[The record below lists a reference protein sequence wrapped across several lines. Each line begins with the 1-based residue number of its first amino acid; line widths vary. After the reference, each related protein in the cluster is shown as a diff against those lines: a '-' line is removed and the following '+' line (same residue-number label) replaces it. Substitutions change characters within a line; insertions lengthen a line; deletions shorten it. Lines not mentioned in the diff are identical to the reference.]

1 MDTTPER
8 RIAVLI
14 SGPSESSFY
23 DMLAPFTR
31 DPRFYV
37 CAQASTWE
45 ELLKKIQSTTPDLV
59 MLQAAIAPG
68 PEEILQAM
76 AMLNGKG
83 VGIVILP
90 GAYGRVKGMLESR
103 GASTIAGVYVEP
115 IVWAEMV
122 EIAYSAVMTLRARTI
137 AVAPAQYSVP
147 AIGSFASGMPAT
159 AVAAGTK
166 RIALVSNAG
175 GVGRSTLAEALA
187 YELANRLSVK
197 TLLMSL
203 GMPAAAVP
211 HFRGKLRFPS
221 NVGEYFRRPTPAVLE
236 GVMQRVEQLDVLI
249 APPDSAEYEMAAN
262 QADPR
267 SAGSIYSML
276 QDAEG
281 QHAAVVMDLPPSETQ
296 WMTHPLLFA
305 NTILVVSRLQTD
317 DLIATVHTL
326 NVLLNAL
333 RKSRDSIWL
342 VFNQVSDR
350 STLTPRSFQEE
361 IAGELSWAPPM
372 LAAIES
378 DPAILQAQ
386 EQGVSPT
393 LRSDKLMNSV
403 REIANALYPG
413 LWAKTQEE
421 TSTRAVLRLPRI
433 RLGG

>member
-1 MDTTPER
+1 METTPER

-23 DMLAPFTR
+23 DMLTPFTK

-37 CAQASTWE
+37 CAQASTWD

-76 AMLNGKG
+76 ALLSGKG
-83 VGIVILP
+83 IGIVILP
-90 GAYGRVKGMLESR
+90 VAYGRVKGMLESK
-103 GASTIAGVYVEP
+103 GLATIAGVYVEP
-115 IVWAEMV
+115 IVWSEMT

-137 AVAPAQYSVP
+137 AAAPAQYGAP
-147 AIGSFASGMPAT
+147 ALGALQASGPT
-159 AVAAGTK
+159 VAAGTK
-166 RIALVSNAG
+166 RIAVVSNAG
-175 GVGRSTLAEALA
+175 GVGRSTLSEALA
-187 YELANRLSVK
+187 YELANRLAVK
-197 TLLMSL
+197 TLLLSL

-221 NVGEYFRRPTPAVLE
+221 NIGDYFRRPAAATLQN
-236 GVMQRVEQLDVLI
+236 VMQHVEQLDVLI
-249 APPDSAEYEMAAN
+249 APPDSAEYEQAS

-267 SAGSIYSML
+267 AAGSIYSML

-333 RKSRDSIWL
+333 RKPREGIWL

-350 STLTPRSFQEE
+350 SALTPRTFQEE
-361 IAGELSWAPPM
+361 IAGELNWAPPM
-372 LAAIES
+372 MAAVES

-386 EQGVSPT
+386 EQGVAPT
-393 LRSDKLMNSV
+393 LRSDKLMKSIQ
-403 REIANALYPG
+403 EIANGLYPG

-421 TSTRAVLRLPRI
+421 TGTRATLRLPKF